1 MSDTNAIYANIFIIT
16 VINKSLTC
24 IIYAGSRHRGCHWP
38 KAVLSRSEA
47 RMDAAVARWRQQD
60 PRSSRG

>member
-1 MSDTNAIYANIFIIT
+1 MSDTDAICANIFIIT
-16 VINKSLTC
+16 VLNKSLSHF
-24 IIYAGSRHRGCHWP
+24 IYAASRHCGCHWP